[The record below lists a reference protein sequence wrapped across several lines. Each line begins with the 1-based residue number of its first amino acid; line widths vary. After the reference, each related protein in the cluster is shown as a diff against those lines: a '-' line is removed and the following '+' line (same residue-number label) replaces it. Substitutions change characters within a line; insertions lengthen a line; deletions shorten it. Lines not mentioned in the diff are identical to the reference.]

1 MEDILL
7 NNSLKLPCPEGFH
20 VMDDEE
26 RSELNIKGNGPGVCL
41 SNPERHIIVSIG
53 WQQVGGLT
61 SLLLKSGDIVK
72 NSEKAIRKSMQS
84 YGYQL
89 EGFLQRSIAGNKA
102 DGFAYT
108 YEAKEI
114 PMYGQSCAMKI
125 GKVFYYFHFYA
136 RQAFREE
143 SLEIWEEILD
153 SVR

>member
-20 VMDDEE
+20 VMDEEE
-26 RSELNIKGNGPGVCL
+26 RSELNIMGNGPCVCL
-41 SNPERHIIVSIG
+41 SDPERHIIVSIG

-72 NSEKAIRKSMQS
+72 NSEKAIRKSMQA

-89 EGFLQRSIAGNKA
+89 EGFLQHSIAGNNA
-102 DGFAYT
+102 DGFVYI
-108 YEAKEI
+108 YEAKGV
-114 PMYGQSCAMKI
+114 PMYAQSCAMKV

-136 RQAFREE
+136 RQELREE
-143 SLEIWEEILD
+143 SLKVWEEILD